1 VGADGCEAT
10 DEDSLAKAMRR
21 KAASNLDTSGNKV
34 SNGKSFLAFSTPHI
48 SAKLNNVGVSLGNTF
63 DLVSVSAKALK
74 HMEFDRIKC
83 TPVSKSKSD
92 TSHTSDDD
100 DDAYAISDGQLLSHI
115 VGEVSEVGLDDAM
128 LGSCYEL
135 KATER
140 KSRASSF
147 KKSAWPNKKA
157 KLSKSNNVSK

>member
-1 VGADGCEAT
+1 VGVDGSAAT
-10 DEDSLAKAMRR
+10 DEDSLSKAMRR
-21 KAASNLDTSGNKV
+21 KAASNLDSSGNI
-34 SNGKSFLAFSTPHI
+34 SSSKSFLAFSTPQI
-48 SAKLNNVGVSLGNTF
+48 SAKLNNVGVSLGNSF
-63 DLVSVSAKALK
+63 DSIHVSTNALK
-74 HMEFDRIKC
+74 HMEYDRLKC

-92 TSHTSDDD
+92 TSLTSDDD
-100 DDAYAISDGQLLSHI
+100 DEAYAISDGQLLTHI

-147 KKSAWPNKKA
+147 KRSAWPSKKA
-157 KLSKSNNVSK
+157 RVTKSSNVSK

>member
-74 HMEFDRIKC
+74 HMEFDRINALLC
-83 TPVSKSKSD
+83 QRASRIPLIQVMMMMMRTPFRMASF
-92 TSHTSDDD
+92 SHT
-100 DDAYAISDGQLLSHI
+100 L
-115 VGEVSEVGLDDAM
+115 
-128 LGSCYEL
+128 
-135 KATER
+135 
-140 KSRASSF
+140 
-147 KKSAWPNKKA
+147 
-157 KLSKSNNVSK
+157 